1 VVKVDLFIAPYFETL
16 DAAKDA
22 IRDFKKVHED
32 RWDEFRTLFA
42 PSVAEWQ
49 TEYIK
54 KQPGRVKE
62 LMKRVKQWKNES
74 KWIKGTPSSYLLEI
88 LTLMACRKYCEKKGF
103 VVDDIDVCIMSMDDI
118 ATGVE
123 GEFVAMVTDYKK
135 LRLKPPQCEGH
146 VWTSGPGRWD
156 SCDVD
161 DPYVMDPA
169 SGYNNLF
176 ISGIKGRDHMEV
188 WREFASKVDSL
199 DLRGQLNPMK

>member
-1 VVKVDLFIAPYFETL
+1 MFKVTSYITFVFLL
-16 DAAKDA
+16 
-22 IRDFKKVHED
+22 
-32 RWDEFRTLFA
+32 
-42 PSVAEWQ
+42 SV
-49 TEYIK
+49 TC
-54 KQPGRVKE
+54 
-62 LMKRVKQWKNES
+62 S
-74 KWIKGTPSSYLLEI
+74 
-88 LTLMACRKYCEKKGF
+88 
-103 VVDDIDVCIMSMDDI
+103 
-118 ATGVE
+118 VE

-146 VWTSGPGRWD
+146 VWTSGPARWD

-161 DPYVMDPA
+161 DPCVMDPA